1 MAAIALHQAADAD
14 NWLGGAGSCLITVV
28 LLADAV
34 HFAPQARVWGCWS
47 AAERIC
53 EIEVVLPLS
62 PVAGRIT
69 EPRRDRATASVS
81 PPQSRPTESTT
92 MSGRLPVLSH
102 GIPSARRLG
111 GPGEC
116 DCLAVLPPTRSPARA
131 SALARTTSGSRG
143 SGGRTSC
150 QGRSRRT
157 PCRWIRIRCTVSHL
171 LGQPPSWVADGG
183 SPALLARLFG
193 NDKGCRPRGASPEG
207 AGQVEY
213 RGAAI
218 SHPKVPLD
226 RVERHIRSR
235 PVAAR
240 PGVARRSAAHRP
252 GRCCRS
258 CALIGPSG
266 TIAQPAGCLCGKAFA
281 RSRRLS
287 SGMHRHAVGR
297 AKGR

>member
-1 MAAIALHQAADAD
+1 MPRSPSGGCGVQPGRVHVLPGAHPP
-14 NWLGGAGSCLITVV
+14 GAGGPFLAAGRGALI
-28 LLADAV
+28 
-34 HFAPQARVWGCWS
+34 S
-47 AAERIC
+47 AAHL
-53 EIEVVLPLS
+53 V
-62 PVAGRIT
+62 
-69 EPRRDRATASVS
+69 
-81 PPQSRPTESTT
+81 
-92 MSGRLPVLSH
+92 SH

-252 GRCCRS
+252 GERFFSSTSIGQAGAVDHVRSSVPAERLRSLPAVCAGRPSRGAAGCQAGCIGMPWDGQKAANTAPRS
-258 CALIGPSG
+258 C
-266 TIAQPAGCLCGKAFA
+266 
-281 RSRRLS
+281 
-287 SGMHRHAVGR
+287 
-297 AKGR
+297 